1 MAAPIVGEK
10 SISFSGAAM
19 KPLPRLA
26 RLTTG
31 RDGVVVNDQRTQ
43 GLGSTTAGGD
53 GGPHRFCIL
62 LRSALDM
69 ASFKYAGYRRPGAR
83 TIDPTV
89 PPSRFPPIRIGR
101 SGAQRVGGR
110 PPATGTHA
118 TDRPCLRIGE
128 CWSISQRRL
137 GRPKPVTCQYYDRSG
152 LIAGLD
158 KPRRT

>member
-10 SISFSGAAM
+10 RISLSGAAM

-69 ASFKYAGYRRPGAR
+69 ASFKYAGYPRPGPR
-83 TIDPTV
+83 RIGPIPV

-118 TDRPCLRIGE
+118 
-128 CWSISQRRL
+128 
-137 GRPKPVTCQYYDRSG
+137 
-152 LIAGLD
+152 
-158 KPRRT
+158 